1 MNKLSAIG
9 PVLVLAVAAAAC
21 GSAPPTP
28 APMPPPPA
36 PVVEAAPAG
45 PAAVMAAPP
54 LAPTTAAQAFADT
67 CKLQIQET
75 QRNIDVMLAV
85 KDARTIDN
93 TLEPYNEAARYE
105 NNAAERAGLFAE
117 VHPDAQVRDAA
128 RLCGQDVQQ
137 LASKLLVDRR
147 IYDALEAV
155 DVAKADAETKRFKE
169 LVLRD
174 YHLAGVDLDDAKRA
188 RIQAIDAASTK
199 LGQDFEKNVAE
210 DTRSIEVTDPKRLAG
225 LPADWLA
232 AHPADA
238 KGVIRITT
246 DYPDFIPFSS
256 YAEDDAL
263 RKELYIKFLSRGD
276 AHNEEILGKLLVLRR
291 EKANLLGYADWADY
305 ASADK
310 MLRGGKAEAD
320 FITRVTKLT
329 AARSKRDYAELLA
342 QLRKHDPKAK
352 AVGSWQ
358 KFWLENQIKK
368 EKYAVDA
375 NEVRQYFGYAQT
387 LQGLLDITSEMYEIQ
402 YQPVANAET
411 WHPDVAVYDVMRGG
425 TKLGRIYLDMHP
437 RPDKYKHAAQFPL
450 LDGVTGK
457 QLPEGALVCNLP
469 DPKTSGGKPALMDHG
484 DAVTM
489 FHEFGHLMHHI
500 LGGGHH
506 WSRLSGVATEQ
517 DFVEAPSQMFEEWA
531 WRYETLKRFAK
542 NAETGAVIPE
552 ALVTKMQRADKFG
565 LGSKVAQQM
574 LYAALSL
581 ELHRADPAKVDQGK
595 MVRELQAKYTPF
607 AFVEGTKFHT
617 SFGHLIGYSSM
628 YYTYMW
634 SLVIAKDML
643 TAFDGGG
650 SARAGSGAEGRRGSI
665 DGRGLMSPVVAHRYR
680 DDVLAPGGAKDAA
693 DLVHDFLGRPYDFK
707 AFEKY
712 LSN

>member
-1 MNKLSAIG
+1 MNKTTKLALLL
-9 PVLVLAVAAAAC
+9 LVVTAGC
-21 GSAPPTP
+21 GSAAPTP
-28 APMPPPPA
+28 APLPPPPPA
-36 PVVEAAPAG
+36 ADPAPVPAPP
-45 PAAVMAAPP
+45 PAVVAAPP
-54 LAPTTAAQAFADT
+54 QPANTAAQAFAET
-67 CKLQIQET
+67 CRLQLQET

-85 KDARTIDN
+85 KDGRTIDN
-93 TLEPYNEAARYE
+93 TFEPYNEAARYE

-128 RLCGQDVQQ
+128 RLCGQGVQQ
-137 LASKLLVDRR
+137 LASKLLLDRR
-147 IYDALEAV
+147 IYDALKAV
-155 DVAKADAETKRFKE
+155 EVAKADADTRRFKD

-174 YHLAGVDLDDAKRA
+174 YHLAGVDLDDAKRT
-188 RIQAIDAASTK
+188 RIQQIDEATTK
-199 LGQDFEKNVAE
+199 LGQDFQKNVAE

-225 LPADWLA
+225 LPADWIA
-232 AHPADA
+232 AHQADA

-246 DYPDFIPFSS
+246 DYPDYIPFSS

-276 AHNEEILGKLLVLRR
+276 AHNEEILQKILVLRR

-329 AARSKRDYAELLA
+329 GGRAKRDYAELLA

-352 AVGSWQ
+352 EVGSWQ

-368 EKYAVDA
+368 EKYAVDS
-375 NEVRQYFGYAQT
+375 NEVRQYFGYEQT
-387 LQGLLDITSEMYEIQ
+387 LQGLLAITAEMYEIQ

-425 TKLGRIYLDMHP
+425 AKLGRIYLDMHP
-437 RPDKYKHAAQFPL
+437 RPDKFKHAAQFPL
-450 LDGVTGK
+450 VDGVVGK

-489 FHEFGHLMHHI
+489 FHEFGHLMHHV
-500 LGGGHH
+500 LGGQHR
-506 WSRLSGVATEQ
+506 WARLSGVATEQ

-531 WRYETLKRFAK
+531 WRYETLSRFAK
-542 NAETGAVIPE
+542 HAVTGAVIPE
-552 ALVTKMQRADKFG
+552 ALVKKMQRADKFG

-581 ELHRADPAKVDQGK
+581 ELHRADPAKVDQQK

-607 AFVEGTKFHT
+607 AFVEGTKFNT

-643 TAFDGGG
+643 TAFD
-650 SARAGSGAEGRRGSI
+650 RK
-665 DGRGLMSPVVAHRYR
+665 GLMSPEVAHRYR
-680 DDVLAPGGAKDAA
+680 DDVLAPGGGKDAA
-693 DLVHDFLGRPYDFK
+693 DLVKDFLGRPYDFK

-712 LSN
+712 LSD